1 MNKLTVSRGIEVG
14 LVIALLTSAA
24 FPFQMDQKFAQAQ
37 QQNAQALRQYTWK
50 SRTEIQRGGE
60 TRNVQLA
67 LQRYDMNGTVQK
79 TTISSTPQQ
88 EMPSRGLRRL
98 IAEKKKENFMET
110 MDGLSRLARSYSE
123 IPPDAMQ
130 RFMAT
135 ATITPDM
142 SQQQKSFR
150 IQGGNVLQPGDSM
163 TVWVDAVTHKQRR
176 VDIQTSLDRKP
187 VRIVSNFQDL
197 PAGPTYMARSVIEYP
212 SEELRVITENFDY
225 ERGTR

>member
-1 MNKLTVSRGIEVG
+1 MNKITVSRGIKLG
-14 LVIALLTSAA
+14 LVLVLLTSAA

-37 QQNAQALRQYTWK
+37 QQNAQALKQYTWK
-50 SRTEIQRGGE
+50 SRTEIQRDGD

-67 LQRYDMNGTVQK
+67 LHRYDMYGTLQK
-79 TTISSTPQQ
+79 TPISSTPQQ
-88 EMPSRGLRRL
+88 QMPSRGLRRL

-110 MDGLSRLARSYSE
+110 MDSLSRLARSYSE
-123 IPPDAMQ
+123 IPADAMQ

-135 ATITPDM
+135 ATITPDV
-142 SQQQKSFR
+142 SLQQKLFR
-150 IQGGNVLQPGDSM
+150 IRGGNVLQPGDSM

-176 VDIQTSLDRKP
+176 IEIQTSLERKP
-187 VRIVSNFQDL
+187 VMIVSNFQDL

-212 SEELRVITENFDY
+212 SEELRLITENFDY